1 MVMHLVSSST
11 AHGMARVRQWLD
23 TWRQW
28 DSCTKSLHVAM
39 VSEPKASS
47 TDKTGQGTC
56 FSTMHLFQLWAH
68 NSNSN
73 ASNQPRDEGRESKTK
88 LPNGESGCRGK
99 HHGQKKE
106 ADSIN
111 HTFGNMMFRRDW
123 LWSILC
129 SMVWTVTMLCATRNW
144 IQWMRALQTRSAL
157 DKSFLP

>member
-1 MVMHLVSSST
+1 MNQRPVQLTKQVRALAFPLCIFSYCGHTNPT
-11 AHGMARVRQWLD
+11 AMPRI
-23 TWRQW
+23 
-28 DSCTKSLHVAM
+28 
-39 VSEPKASS
+39 
-47 TDKTGQGTC
+47 
-56 FSTMHLFQLWAH
+56 
-68 NSNSN
+68 
-73 ASNQPRDEGRESKTK
+73 NQEMKGRESKTK

-129 SMVWTVTMLCATRNW
+129 SMVWTVTMLCATRIW

-157 DKSFLP
+157 DKSFLPKLKFIKGKFALKIWFPFFIQVLP